1 MVVQPGDQGYTLYLC
16 SDAGGGVSDAS
27 GPAGEADLER
37 LAARLAML
45 ASDDGE
51 ADNAGRAVGAMARR
65 LGLTGGDLKRI
76 FLAGA
81 ASTLGAAEHGRLEDE
96 VSTLRRSLAQLDA
109 DAQHVAWER
118 AELRVENGQLQVR
131 LARLRAR
138 TRAWGLAGIGGALV
152 VALVGV
158 TVWIGQSR
166 PTAAPRMIQQAAG
179 FRRAAIVRPGGAM
192 LFRAPERAGTPLA
205 SLPGG
210 QLVQIRR
217 LVWKDLFQWA
227 EVEAPGGGIG
237 YVLTTEIDLS

>member
-1 MVVQPGDQGYTLYLC
+1 VN
-16 SDAGGGVSDAS
+16 DAS

-65 LGLTGGDLKRI
+65 IGLTGGDLKRI

-81 ASTLGAAEHGRLEDE
+81 ASVPGGAEHGRLEGE
-96 VSTLRRSLAQLDA
+96 VSTLRQNLAMLDA
-109 DAQHVAWER
+109 DAQRAAWER
-118 AELRVENGQLQVR
+118 DV
-131 LARLRAR
+131 LRAENER
-138 TRAWGLAGIGGALV
+138 LHASLAGLRASVRSWGLAGVAIALV
-152 VALVGV
+152 LLVVGA
-158 TVWIGQSR
+158 TAWIGQSH
-166 PTAAPRMIQQAAG
+166 PAAAPRVAQDAAG
-179 FRRAAIVRPGGAM
+179 LRRAAIVRPGGAL
-192 LFRAPERAGTPLA
+192 LFRAPDRAGEPLV

-210 QLVQIRR
+210 QLVQVRR

-227 EVEAPGGGIG
+227 EVEAPGGLIG

>member
-1 MVVQPGDQGYTLYLC
+1 MN
-16 SDAGGGVSDAS
+16 DAS

-65 LGLTGGDLKRI
+65 IGLTGGDLKRI

-81 ASTLGAAEHGRLEDE
+81 ASVPGGAEHGRLEGE
-96 VSTLRRSLAQLDA
+96 VSTLRSNLAQLDA
-109 DAQHVAWER
+109 DAQHAAWER
-118 AELRVENGQLQVR
+118 DVLRVENER
-131 LARLRAR
+131 LHASLDRLRASVR
-138 TRAWGLAGIGGALV
+138 SWGLAGLG
-152 VALVGV
+152 VALVLLVAGA
-158 TVWIGQSR
+158 TAWIGQSR
-166 PTAAPRMIQQAAG
+166 PAAAPRMAQDAAG
-179 FRRAAIVRPGGAM
+179 LRRAAIVRPGGAL
-192 LFRAPERAGTPLA
+192 LFRGPERAGAPLA

-210 QLVQIRR
+210 QLVQVRR

-227 EVEAPGGGIG
+227 EVEAPGGSIG